1 MTNKLREPI
10 NSITHLAGALL
21 SFIALIA
28 MLSKVIIT
36 NPTFTSILSV
46 TIFGI
51 CLILLY
57 TVSGTYHGIM
67 SNEKVI
73 NVLQKLDHSMIFV
86 LIAGSYAPF
95 CLISIGGKLGIT
107 MFIIMVTIAVLG
119 ITFKL
124 CWFDCPRWL
133 QTAMYIGMGWAAL
146 FMIKPL
152 TAVLPGISLFWLV
165 LGGVLYTIGGVIY
178 GAKPKKLKIGKF
190 EFHEIFH
197 IFIILGSLSHFI
209 SVFCYVI

>member
-1 MTNKLREPI
+1 MYKKLREPI
-10 NSITHLAGALL
+10 NAITHLAGAGL
-21 SFIALIA
+21 SLIALIA
-28 MLSKVIIT
+28 MLAKVISS
-36 NPTFTSILSV
+36 NPTTTAILSV
-46 TIFGI
+46 IIFGI
-51 CLILLY
+51 SLILLY
-57 TVSGTYHGIM
+57 TTSGTYHGIT

-73 NVLQKLDHSMIFV
+73 SIFQKLDHSMIFV

-95 CLISIGGKLGIT
+95 CLISLKNSIGLPMLLI
-107 MFIIMVTIAVLG
+107 MFTIAIIG
-119 ITFKL
+119 IIFKL

-133 QTAMYIGMGWAAL
+133 QTSMYIGMGWASI
-146 FMIKPL
+146 FMLKPL
-152 TAVLPGISLFWLV
+152 CANLPTMSIFWLV
-165 LGGVLYTIGGVIY
+165 VGGVLYTIGGIIY

>member
-1 MTNKLREPI
+1 MYKKLREPI
-10 NSITHLAGALL
+10 NAITHLAGAGL
-21 SFIALIA
+21 SLIALIA
-28 MLSKVIIT
+28 MLAKVISS
-36 NPTFTSILSV
+36 NPTTTAILSV
-46 TIFGI
+46 IIFGI
-51 CLILLY
+51 SLILLY
-57 TVSGTYHGIM
+57 TTSGTYHVIT
-67 SNEKVI
+67 SDEKVI
-73 NVLQKLDHSMIFV
+73 SIFQKLDHSMIFV

-152 TAVLPGISLFWLV
+152 TAVLPVISLFWLV

-178 GAKPKKLKIGKF
+178 GVKPEKLRIGKWG
-190 EFHEIFH
+190 FHEIFH
-197 IFIILGSLSHFI
+197 IFILLGSLSHFI
-209 SVFCYVI
+209 CVFTYVI

>member
-95 CLISIGGKLGIT
+95 CLISLKNSIGLPMLLI
-107 MFIIMVTIAVLG
+107 MFTIAIIG
-119 ITFKL
+119 IIFKL
-124 CWFDCPRWL
+124 YWFDCPRWL
-133 QTAMYIGMGWAAL
+133 QTSMYIGMGW
-146 FMIKPL
+146 
-152 TAVLPGISLFWLV
+152 ISLGAIPFFKNIPSLALIWLA
-165 LGGVLYTIGGVIY
+165 IGGVIY
-178 GAKPKKLKIGKF
+178 TIGGIIYALKPKFLEFNNLG
-190 EFHEIFH
+190 FHEIFH
-197 IFIILGSLSHFI
+197 IFILLGSLCHFI
-209 SVFCYVI
+209 SIFFYLL